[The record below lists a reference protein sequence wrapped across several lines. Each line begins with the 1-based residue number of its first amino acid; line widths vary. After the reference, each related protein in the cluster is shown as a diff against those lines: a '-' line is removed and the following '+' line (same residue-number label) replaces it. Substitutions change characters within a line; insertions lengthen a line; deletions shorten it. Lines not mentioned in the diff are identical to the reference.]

1 VPESPKT
8 AKTDLR
14 THLRS
19 ARRRMPAEVRAA
31 ADTTLIA
38 ALIDLVLAMSA
49 RAIAS
54 YFPLPSEPGGNRLVG
69 ELARVT
75 PRLLLPVV
83 LDDLDLDW
91 AEHDGRL
98 RPGRFGVS
106 EPVGPRLGVAA
117 IAEVDLVVAPA
128 LAVDRAGVRLGQGG
142 GSFDRALVRT
152 AAPVLV
158 PLFPGELLDEVP
170 AEPHDRRVTAALI
183 GYESPHLYWTK
194 AAPMPHHWHSKY
206 RSANDGG

>member
-54 YFPLPSEPGGNRLVG
+54 YFPLPSEPGGNRLVITG
-69 ELARVT
+69 FGSLAT
-75 PRLLLPVV
+75 HALFATI
-83 LDDLDLDW
+83 DLNT
-91 AEHDGRL
+91 G
-98 RPGRFGVS
+98 
-106 EPVGPRLGVAA
+106 
-117 IAEVDLVVAPA
+117 A
-128 LAVDRAGVRLGQGG
+128 LALDRRQID
-142 GSFDRALVRT
+142 FDRQW
-152 AAPVLV
+152 PD
-158 PLFPGELLDEVP
+158 GWNGP
-170 AEPHDRRVTAALI
+170 A
-183 GYESPHLYWTK
+183 
-194 AAPMPHHWHSKY
+194 MPHGAVFGHAAAAT
-206 RSANDGG
+206 R